1 MGGPGSFIFLM
12 HGTGEEKPMVY
23 TKKSPALLI
32 IGVVMLLWGWLNA
45 SGSVDGMQ
53 KSLQKSAYSDHMK
66 VKEKFDAELRVATE
80 IAQSEGKPAPE
91 MTMPKSKFDEAKA
104 YQAQL
109 CYIFGGIATVL
120 GLLIMVWKPKEGA
133 MDYYLSIFPGMAYI
147 LLIAF
152 IVRWGLD
159 PTFANWGKDAK
170 DALGFDFAHIFNL
183 NYVVLGIV
191 IGIVIV
197 NVFRIPDWA
206 ANGVRTARFF
216 LKSGVILLGTLYSA
230 TELAQLGG
238 LSVIMI
244 GIFVLGSVG
253 LVLFMGKRMGAGNS
267 MTAVLSAGMGVC
279 GVSATVAASPVVNAK
294 AAEIAYTIGTIL
306 IWGVGCMFLFPT
318 IGHLLNMGPV
328 QFGAW
333 AGTGILNSAQ
343 VAGAAL
349 AFEPNGIETLK
360 VAEIFNITRVLFL
373 PIIVL
378 WLAAW
383 YVKHEQGAQKV
394 DLGKVL
400 IAKFPV
406 FVLGFILLFIL
417 STLGAFTPAGHY
429 QGKYFSAEKVKEE
442 QLLKGKETRALES
455 ELLRL
460 QEAEGAKALQD
471 HFTAK
476 AINVGQRH
484 ATPEDAHKA
493 LGELIANKKM
503 SSREQ
508 DSVLGATAKMP
519 GLDAIAKSAIEKASK
534 AAWHSSKAIAAFR
547 DWLAWLF
554 AFGLIGLG
562 MQITAKALKQ
572 AGGTPLI
579 IGGIVGTL
587 KAVGSL
593 IVVLLFVKEFI

>member
-1 MGGPGSFIFLM
+1 
-12 HGTGEEKPMVY
+12 MVY
-23 TKKSPALLI
+23 TKKSPALFI
-32 IGVVMLLWGWLNA
+32 IGLVMLLWGWLNA
-45 SGSVDGMQ
+45 SGSLDGIQ
-53 KSLQKSAYSDHMK
+53 KSLQRSAYSDHMK
-66 VKEKFDAELRVATE
+66 VKEKFDAEFRVA
-80 IAQSEGKPAPE
+80 SEMAKAENKAAPD
-91 MTMPKSKFDEAKA
+91 MKMPHSKFDGAKA
-104 YQAQL
+104 KQAQL
-109 CYIFGGIATVL
+109 AYIFGGIATVL
-120 GLLIMVWKPKEGA
+120 GLLIMVWTPSEGS
-133 MDYYLSIFPGMAYI
+133 MDYYLSVFPGMAYI

-159 PTFANWGKDAK
+159 PIFANWGKDFK
-170 DALGFDFAHIFNL
+170 DTLGFDFAHIFNL

-197 NVFRIPDWA
+197 NVFKIPDWA
-206 ANGVRTARFF
+206 ANGIRTARFF
-216 LKSGVILLGTLYSA
+216 LKTGVVLLGALYSA

-253 LVLFMGKRMGAGNS
+253 IVLYMGKRMNSGNS

-294 AAEIAYTIGTIL
+294 AGEIAYTIGTIL
-306 IWGVGCMFLFPT
+306 IWGVGCMFIFPT
-318 IGHLLNMGPV
+318 IGHMLNMGPV

-343 VAGAAL
+343 VAGSAL
-349 AFEPNGIETLK
+349 AFDPHGIETLK

-383 YVKHEQGAQKV
+383 YVKHEQGAEKV

-400 IAKFPV
+400 IAKFPM
-406 FVLGFILLFIL
+406 FVLGFILMFIL
-417 STLGAFTPAGHY
+417 SSMGAFTPAGHY
-429 QGKYFSAEKVKEE
+429 AGKYFSSEEIKEDK
-442 QLLKGKETRALES
+442 LLKGKETKAIEG
-455 ELLRL
+455 ELARL
-460 QEAEGAKALQD
+460 KEADGTKQLQA
-471 HFTAK
+471 HFTEK
-476 AINVGQRH
+476 AINIGARH
-484 ATPEDAHKA
+484 ATPEDAFKGLA
-493 LGELIANKKM
+493 DLIANKKM
-503 SSREQ
+503 STRDQEQ
-508 DSVLGATAKMP
+508 LLKAVGKMN
-519 GLDAIAKSAIEKASK
+519 GLDALAASAIDKASK
-534 AAWHSSKAIAAFR
+534 ASYHSSKTIGAFR

-562 MQITAKALKQ
+562 MQITMAALKQ

-579 IGGIVGTL
+579 IGGVVGTG